1 MILEQISMTII
12 SGNYFHVYFWRT
24 FGPDEK
30 KEKKKKKKEKRKK
43 DKKKRKKILK

>member
-24 FGPDEK
+24 LGPDEK
-30 KEKKKKKKEKRKK
+30 KEKKKKKKGKK
-43 DKKKRKKILK
+43 TKKKERKS

>member
-30 KEKKKKKKEKRKK
+30 KEKKKKKKGKK
-43 DKKKRKKILK
+43 TKKKERKS